1 MCLHQSRRFSPQL
14 RPQALGTGKN
24 VLIPKAVWVFFIFS
38 VIFLPFSSLIQ
49 CRKLSTDSALLG
61 SRNPTHFLTWRFA
74 VFCFLLV

>member
-1 MCLHQSRRFSPQL
+1 MSPSEPAVL
-14 RPQALGTGKN
+14 SAAEAAGFGHREERIDPQGCVG
-24 VLIPKAVWVFFIFS
+24 FFIFS